1 MPTVASRA
9 APAVQPIAQKREC
22 RVFERHSCGLPSQC
36 QAASSFGS
44 DDLKWAAT
52 LENVSQNG
60 VCLNL
65 RRRFEPGAALAI
77 ELPGKSAEE
86 TYTVLARVVNVRR
99 QESGYWFLGCQFV
112 SELSDDEMQRLLP
125 LTPYAVPKPAKKAS
139 RTVERRSR
147 ERHEV
152 TQLHL
157 RLEIAPSTTIG
168 CVIPQ
173 FAAASFWP
181 LAAGTIGVLK
191 GRDPSGAPWKFMVRV
206 RDCHFQDQNWN
217 LDCKLLKAPAKVDLL
232 RALGGLVV
240 KTV

>member
-1 MPTVASRA
+1 MPSVPTG
-9 APAVQPIAQKREC
+9 APAPAPTAVQKREC
-22 RVFERHSCGLPSQC
+22 RVYERHSSGVSSQC
-36 QAASSFGS
+36 QAAASFGK

-52 LENVSQNG
+52 IQNISQGG

-77 ELPGKSAEE
+77 ELPGKSTDD

-112 SELSDDEMQRLLP
+112 SELSEDEMKRLIP
-125 LTPYAVPKPAKKAS
+125 VPPPAAVKPAKKAS
-139 RTVERRSR
+139 RIVERRSR
-147 ERHEV
+147 QRHEV

-173 FAAASFWP
+173 FAAATFWP
-181 LAAGTIGVLK
+181 LVAGTIGVLK
-191 GRDPSGAPWKFMVRV
+191 GNDPSAGPWKLMVRV
-206 RDCHFQDQNWN
+206 RECHFEGQNWN
-217 LDCKLLKAPAKVDLL
+217 LDCKLLKAPPKLDLL
-232 RALGGLVV
+232 RALGELVA
-240 KTV
+240 KN